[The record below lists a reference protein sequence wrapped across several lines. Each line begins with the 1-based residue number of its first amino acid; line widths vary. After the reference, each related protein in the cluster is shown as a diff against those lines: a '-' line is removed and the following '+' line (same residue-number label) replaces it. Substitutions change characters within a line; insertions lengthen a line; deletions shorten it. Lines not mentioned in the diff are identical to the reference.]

1 MKLKCPSCRNVMT
14 LDAAVSE
21 TTVLCVQCSAM
32 LRVPKQAVAAVTT
45 TSSASAPA
53 ANDANTFADK
63 KVADKVKSSTPAHAE
78 IDDDVP
84 MPRRRRPDDAPAKSS
99 NTLPVLLIVGGVV
112 VMVLLICVVP
122 VGLGALQFFL
132 VARHVDK
139 DMQLVVLN
147 DPDFFPP
154 GFEDNN
160 VNFRPPVDDN
170 PVLLQV
176 DGLNE
181 FIEQN
186 LKPNDQVGQLAPDS
200 TLWETIGMAVRDNRI
215 ASSLLHNGHLGTVEF
230 RELGPDN
237 GVLIGFFVSSPD
249 NRFVHYLQPIFLTPK
264 GEKAGKSYGTPA
276 RRVVCLKAKKG
287 YAVGALHVRSG
298 DSLNGLSIR
307 FMRVR
312 GQKLNPQDSYDSI
325 RVGGVGENPG
335 ARVDGFT
342 GIIIGIKGRALAEA
356 NITPKGSVT
365 ALGTVSIP

>member
-1 MKLKCPSCRNVMT
+1 MKLRCPSCHNVMT
-14 LDAAVSE
+14 LDAAASE
-21 TTVLCVQCSAM
+21 TTVSCTQCSAM
-32 LRVPKQAVAAVTT
+32 LQVPKESAVTAT
-45 TSSASAPA
+45 PPAPA
-53 ANDANTFADK
+53 PATNDTNTFADK
-63 KVADKVKSSTPAHAE
+63 EVADKVKSSTPAHAPP
-78 IDDDVP
+78 DDDVP
-84 MPRRRRPDDAPAKSS
+84 MPPRRRRYDAPAKSS
-99 NTLPVLLIVGGVV
+99 HTLPVLLIVGGMFMV
-112 VMVLLICVVP
+112 VLLMCAVSA
-122 VGLGALQFFL
+122 GLGALQFFL
-132 VARHVDK
+132 VAHDVDE
-139 DMQLVVLN
+139 DMQLVAED
-147 DPDFFPP
+147 DPELFPP
-154 GFEDNN
+154 GFGDNN

-176 DGLNE
+176 DELNK

-186 LKPNDQVGQLAPDS
+186 LKPNDQDGPLAADS

-215 ASSLLHNGHLGTVEF
+215 ASSLLHNGHLGTIDF

-237 GVLIGFFVSSPD
+237 GVLIGFFASSPD

-264 GEKAGKSYGTPA
+264 GEKAGKSYGTPSG
-276 RRVVCLKAKKG
+276 RVVCLKAKKG
-287 YAVGALHVRSG
+287 YAVGALHVHSG
-298 DSLNGLSIR
+298 DLLNGVAIR
-307 FMRVR
+307 FMRVQ